1 MDNISIK
8 NNIMKIRKAR
18 KITQESMALSLGM
31 SLTAYRDFERGKTS
45 VMNMNVLKI
54 ASLLN
59 ISAEELV
66 LGYRPHQINDSAN
79 ENLLKEYA
87 NRINEQER
95 RIADLEILVES
106 LQDAV
111 SSKNEIIAMLKKSLG
126 EDK

>member
-59 ISAEELV
+59 IPAEELV

-106 LQDAV
+106 LQDAI

>member
-8 NNIMKIRKAR
+8 NNIMKSRKAR

-59 ISAEELV
+59 IPAEELV

-106 LQDAV
+106 LQDAI

>member
-59 ISAEELV
+59 IPAADLV

>member
-59 ISAEELV
+59 IPAEELV

-95 RIADLEILVES
+95 RIAYLEILVES